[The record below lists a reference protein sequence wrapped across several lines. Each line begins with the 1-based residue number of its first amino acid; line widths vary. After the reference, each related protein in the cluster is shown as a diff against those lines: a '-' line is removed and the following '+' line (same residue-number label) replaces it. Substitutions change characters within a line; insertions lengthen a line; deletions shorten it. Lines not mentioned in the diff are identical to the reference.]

1 MPYGFNTDRNSFVE
15 GKGCLVI
22 VTGSGFPIIQD
33 KLA

>member
-1 MPYGFNTDRNSFVE
+1 MVLIRIENLFVE

-22 VTGSGFPIIQD
+22 VTGFAGFPIIQD